1 MYLVLIATDA
11 GSIVAYGKP
20 TRAAAEVYAATL
32 LDEIEAKN
40 KQTIEDIQNY
50 LKRHEMG
57 QATTVYGVQ
66 LVSVKKSGVKVE
78 FWRAGSDSTPTDNAG
93 NHPAGRR
100 THGISG
106 HDKAR
111 SRGSELHDM
120 RADGGFFPGGG
131 ADESEP
137 GRNRDERP
145 KSRKPR
151 RKRS

>member
-40 KQTIEDIQNY
+40 KRTIEDIQNY

-78 FWRAGSDSTPTDNAG
+78 FWRAGGDSASTDNAG
-93 NHPAGRR
+93 NHPTGRR

-120 RADGGFFPGGG
+120 RADGGFFPSGGV
-131 ADESEP
+131 DESESR
-137 GRNRDERP
+137 GDRDERFT
-145 KSRKPR
+145 SRKPR